1 MIQKEK
7 KELFSDI
14 TKFST
19 EILFYR
25 GEKMDFHNHEL
36 KGRKN
41 ILETNNFGIEFA
53 K

>member
-14 TKFST
+14 TKFLT
-19 EILFYR
+19 EILSYR
-25 GEKMDFHNHEL
+25 GEKMDFHNHKL
-36 KGRKN
+36 KRRKN
-41 ILETNNFGIEFA
+41 IHEMNNFGIEFA